1 MALILS
7 NIVSLHGSTAIK
19 KLESEIIKRFY
30 TDGNKSNSN
39 RDTAIKRILFGID
52 EASEFDWVGLVGAQ
66 WIYAYPRRDKL
77 EFISR
82 NSSAKKL
89 ADHIAFHASKVDPN
103 VVVQLDYFDSE
114 GDLIGTKF
122 STCNSDGQ
130 IVAAE
135 AEVVTLGHLSFSR
148 MNQLKLRK
156 KREAWGELSKLHGV
170 HTKSFKINLDGL

>member
-7 NIVSLHGSTAIK
+7 NIVSLHGSKAIK
-19 KLESEIIKRFY
+19 RLESEIIKRFY
-30 TDGNKSNSN
+30 TDGKKSNSN
-39 RDTAIKRILFGID
+39 RDTAIKRILFGVD
-52 EASEFDWVGLVGAQ
+52 EASEFDWVGLVGAL

-89 ADHIAFHASKVDPN
+89 ADHIALYASKVDPN

-135 AEVVTLGHLSFSR
+135 AEQVTQSHLSFSR
-148 MNQLKLRK
+148 MNQIKQRK
-156 KREAWGELSKLHGV
+156 KHEAWSELGRLHGD
-170 HTKSFKINLDGL
+170 HSKSLKINFDS

>member
-7 NIVSLHGSTAIK
+7 NIFTFHGSKAVK

-30 TDGNKSNSN
+30 ADGNKSNSN
-39 RDTAIKRILFGID
+39 RDTAIKRILFGVEESGD
-52 EASEFDWVGLVGAQ
+52 FDWVGRVGAQ

-82 NSSAKKL
+82 NSAAKKL
-89 ADHIAFHASKVDPN
+89 ADHIAIYASKVDPN
-103 VVVQLDYFDSE
+103 VIVQLEYFDSE

-135 AEVVTLGHLSFSR
+135 AEEVTLSHLSFSR
-148 MNQLKLRK
+148 MNQIKLKK
-156 KREAWGELSKLHGV
+156 KREAWSELSRLHGD
-170 HTKSFKINLDGL
+170 HFKSLKINLDS